1 MKQMAPRSKAPS
13 DSDGKSKKEST
24 GDVDPSMDES
34 DDMEDKLI
42 VGAIKTYLENHK
54 ERKRV
59 NQDNIEML
67 TTILEEYLQSF
78 LIIGYNYDG
87 EVVTSTSAQNQVQV
101 DALNTGILRY
111 IGQHMARDIPPPP
124 PPW

>member
-1 MKQMAPRSKAPS
+1 MAPRSKAPS